1 MKNFISAAE
10 SYSAPFLR
18 VVPMMSES
26 AILYLSVTN
35 GDNTIEGFIIDEGNV
50 IEE

>member
-1 MKNFISAAE
+1 MKNLFSAAE
-10 SYSAPFLR
+10 SYVAPALR
-18 VVPMMSES
+18 EVPIISET

-35 GDNTIEGFIIDEGNV
+35 GDNTIEGFITDDGNI